1 VVRVGAREHLTG
13 YKVPRQ
19 VFVVEA
25 LPRSMVGKVVHREVR
40 DQILA
45 SRANPANL
53 EHPDR
58 RS

>member
-1 VVRVGAREHLTG
+1 
-13 YKVPRQ
+13 
-19 VFVVEA
+19 
-25 LPRSMVGKVVHREVR
+25 VHREVR